1 MTAVRLEQLV
11 RCFEGITPCA
21 IATASADGTP
31 NITYLSQVQYIDATH
46 IALSRQFFNK
56 TQQNLSENPRASLQ
70 FYDPLTFHAYHA
82 AIRFDHSETS
92 GPLFD
97 AMSARIQVIATHT
110 GMAGVFRLVGA
121 DVCEVLSVERVEE
134 FLIPGAETVRLS
146 HVPGV
151 MTELRGLQ
159 LVSDRINRARDLD
172 DLLTGALTALEEL
185 FGLRHSM
192 VLLPDESGQRLIT
205 IASRGY
211 GESGIGAEAQLGS
224 GLIGTVAATHKL
236 LRVSGLGQE
245 LRYGRAIRERVRDQG
260 GDALLTPEIPLPGL
274 PDAASQLALPMLV
287 GDELIG
293 VIVFESQSNLAM
305 RLWHESFLQILAN
318 QIAIGLDRMRQQED
332 DEPSSTPPPAP
343 PAGTSS
349 LDAPLARGRTAQV
362 AEPISSFQVSSDKV
376 RKFQFFRNDDCVFV
390 DGEYLVRNVPG
401 KILWKILNE
410 HQRGA
415 RTQFTNRELRLDP
428 TLGLPPIKDNLESR
442 LILLRKRLAEKC
454 PEVRLVPTQ
463 RGRFALELG
472 CPVELTERDHA

>member
-1 MTAVRLEQLV
+1 MSQVRLEQLV

-21 IATASADGTP
+21 IATAAADGTP
-31 NITYLSQVQYIDATH
+31 NITYLSQVQYIDSTH

-56 TQQNLSENPRASLQ
+56 TQQNLRENPRASLQ

-82 AIRFDHSETS
+82 LIRFDHSETS

-110 GMAGVFRLVGA
+110 GMAGVFKLIGA

-159 LVSDRINRARDLD
+159 LVSDQINRARDLD
-172 DLLTGALTALEEL
+172 DLLSGSLTLLEEL

-192 VLLPDESGQRLIT
+192 VLLPDESGQRLVT

-211 GESGIGAEAQLGS
+211 GESGVGAEADVGT

-236 LRVSGLGQE
+236 MRISGLSQD
-245 LRYGRAIRERVRDQG
+245 LRYGRAIRERVRRLG
-260 GDALLTPEIPLPGL
+260 GDSLLTPEIPLSGL
-274 PDAASQLALPMLV
+274 ANAASQLALPMLV
-287 GDELIG
+287 GDELVG
-293 VIVFESQSNLAM
+293 VIVFESESSLAM

-318 QIAIGLDRMRQQED
+318 QIAIGLDRLRQQED
-332 DEPSSTPPPAP
+332 DEP
-343 PAGTSS
+343 
-349 LDAPLARGRTAQV
+349 APLAAPTQV
-362 AEPISSFQVSSDKV
+362 AASKGPRAAHSEPISSFQVSSDKV

-410 HQRGA
+410 NQRGA

-472 CPVELTERDHA
+472 CPVELTERDHG

>member
-1 MTAVRLEQLV
+1 MTQVRLEQLV

-21 IATASADGTP
+21 IATAAPDGTP
-31 NITYLSQVQYIDATH
+31 NITYLSQVQYIDSTH

-56 TQQNLSENPRASLQ
+56 TQQNLLKNPRASLQ

-82 AIRFDHSETS
+82 LIRFDHSETS

-110 GMAGVFRLVGA
+110 GMAGVFRLIGA

-159 LVSDRINRARDLD
+159 LVSDQINRARDLD
-172 DLLTGALTALEEL
+172 DLLTGSLILLEEL

-192 VLLPDESGQRLIT
+192 VLLPDESGQRLVT

-211 GESGIGAEAQLGS
+211 GESGVGAEATVGT

-245 LRYGRAIRERVRDQG
+245 LRYGRAIRERVRGQG
-260 GDALLTPEIPLPGL
+260 GDAMLTPEIPLPGL
-274 PDAASQLALPMLV
+274 PNAASQLALPMLV

-293 VIVFESQSNLAM
+293 VIVFESESNLAM

-318 QIAIGLDRMRQQED
+318 QIAIGLDRLRQQEE
-332 DEPSSTPPPAP
+332 DEPSPPSALPEAAAPA
-343 PAGTSS
+343 
-349 LDAPLARGRTAQV
+349 APRAVRALAS
-362 AEPISSFQVSSDKV
+362 EPISSFQVSSDKI

-410 HQRGA
+410 NQRGA

-428 TLGLPPIKDNLESR
+428 TLGLPAIKDNLESR

-472 CPVELTERDHA
+472 CPVELTERDHG

>member
-1 MTAVRLEQLV
+1 
-11 RCFEGITPCA
+11 
-21 IATASADGTP
+21 
-31 NITYLSQVQYIDATH
+31 
-46 IALSRQFFNK
+46 
-56 TQQNLSENPRASLQ
+56 
-70 FYDPLTFHAYHA
+70 
-82 AIRFDHSETS
+82 
-92 GPLFD
+92 
-97 AMSARIQVIATHT
+97 
-110 GMAGVFRLVGA
+110 
-121 DVCEVLSVERVEE
+121 
-134 FLIPGAETVRLS
+134 LIPGAETVRLS

-159 LVSDRINRARDLD
+159 LVSDQINRARDMD
-172 DLLTGALTALEEL
+172 DLLTGALTLLEQL

-192 VLLPDESGQRLIT
+192 VLLPDESGQRLVT

-211 GESGIGAEAQLGS
+211 GESGVGAEAQLGS

-260 GDALLTPEIPLPGL
+260 GDSMLSPEIPLPGL

-293 VIVFESQSNLAM
+293 VIVFESQNNLAM

-318 QIAIGLDRMRQQED
+318 QIAIGLDRLRQQED
-332 DEPSSTPPPAP
+332 DEPSAP
-343 PAGTSS
+343 PASAGLGTRAEQPGASS
-349 LDAPLARGRTAQV
+349 SAQV
-362 AEPISSFQVSSDKV
+362 PPAVQRAANSEQISSFQVSSDKV

-410 HQRGA
+410 NQRGA

-472 CPVELTERDHA
+472 CPVELTERDHG

>member
-1 MTAVRLEQLV
+1 VRLEALV

-21 IATASADGTP
+21 IATAAADGTP
-31 NITYLSQVQYIDATH
+31 NITYLSQVQYIDANH

-56 TQQNLSENPRASLQ
+56 TQQNLAENPRASLQ
-70 FYDPLTFHAYHA
+70 FYDPLTFHAYQA
-82 AIRFDHSETS
+82 LIRFDHSETS

-121 DVCEVLSVERVEE
+121 DVCEVLSVERLDE
-134 FLIPGAETVRLS
+134 FLIPGADTVRLS

-159 LVSDRINRARDLD
+159 LVSDRINRARDMD
-172 DLLTGALTALEEL
+172 DLLTGSLAALEEL

-192 VLLPDESGQRLIT
+192 VLLPDETGQRLVT

-211 GESGIGAEAQLGS
+211 GESGVGAEAQLGE
-224 GLIGTVAATHKL
+224 GLIGTVAATRQL

-245 LRYGRAIRERVRDQG
+245 LRYGRAIRNRVRDAGG
-260 GDALLTPEIPLPGL
+260 GDLLAREIPLPGL

-287 GDELIG
+287 GDQLNG
-293 VIVFESQSNLAM
+293 VIVFESTSNLAM

-318 QIAIGLDRMRQQED
+318 QIAIGLDRMRQQEE
-332 DEPSSTPPPAP
+332 DEPVAATSATLPA
-343 PAGTSS
+343 
-349 LDAPLARGRTAQV
+349 
-362 AEPISSFQVSSDKV
+362 AEPAQRPRQGDQVSSFQVSSDKT

-390 DGEYLVRNVPG
+390 DGEYLVCNVPG

-410 HQRGA
+410 NQRGA

-472 CPVELTERDHA
+472 CPIELNERDHA